1 MKTTYK
7 VEQSDLIGALEGF
20 PIEVAQMMVDRQV
33 EQGNEPNIKVF
44 QKCLSISRQ
53 FGGFDWLDTPEGD
66 VFWYAILADEKFN
79 TFFEKYPKQ
88 EVEVLPAVKTLFDN
102 YYKAADVL
110 KSAKYEVE
118 FAISDIVKVM
128 QGDKGYVKFTDE
140 TLFPIFHDDCVG
152 DTDSI
157 VAARW
162 NEDEGELQFITDS
175 QHVNP
180 DEATDNDWFYWK
192 DYGTFDFYHFI
203 HILESMTK

>member
-44 QKCLSISRQ
+44 QKYLSISRQ

-102 YYKAADVL
+102 YSKAADVL

-140 TLFPIFHDDCVG
+140 TAYPYFDD
-152 DTDSI
+152 DTIGSDCI

-162 NEDEGELQFITDS
+162 NEDEGELQFITNS
-175 QHVNP
+175 QSVNP
-180 DEATDNDWFYWK
+180 DEATDSDWFYWK
-192 DYGTFDFYHFI
+192 DYGTFDYGNFVAS
-203 HILESMTK
+203 LEQMTK

>member
-66 VFWYAILADEKFN
+66 VFWYAILADKKFN

-88 EVEVLPAVKTLFDN
+88 EVEVLPAVNALFDTYRN
-102 YYKAADVL
+102 AMNL
-110 KSAKYEVE
+110 LTSAQNQ
-118 FAISDIVKVM
+118 ISDAINEIVKNL
-128 QGDKGYVKFTDE
+128 QGEKGYVKFDE
-140 TLFPIFHDDCVG
+140 NTSFPYFEDDTIG
-152 DTDSI
+152 RDAI
-157 VAARW
+157 IAARW
-162 NEDEGELQFITDS
+162 NEEEGELQFITES
-175 QHVNP
+175 QGEVP
-180 DEATDNDWFYWK
+180 EDWDAEWFHWM
-192 DYGTFDFYHFI
+192 DYGKFDFNEFVFV
-203 HILESMTK
+203 LEQMTK

>member
-1 MKTTYK
+1 M
-7 VEQSDLIGALEGF
+7 
-20 PIEVAQMMVDRQV
+20 
-33 EQGNEPNIKVF
+33 N
-44 QKCLSISRQ
+44 
-53 FGGFDWLDTPEGD
+53 
-66 VFWYAILADEKFN
+66 
-79 TFFEKYPKQ
+79 
-88 EVEVLPAVKTLFDN
+88 TLFDN

-118 FAISDIVKVM
+118 YAISDIVKVM
-128 QGDKGYVKFTDE
+128 QGEQGYVKFTDE

-162 NEDEGELQFITDS
+162 NEEEGELQFITDS

-192 DYGTFDFYHFI
+192 DYGTFDFYNFI
-203 HILESMTK
+203 CILESMLK